1 MSTILR
7 TIGIDISKDWLDA
20 FAAPEGKAAR
30 FSNDSAGFRKLI
42 VWVGSEVDR
51 IAYEPSGAFHRDLE
65 DTLLKAGLPLYAIN
79 PFQVRSFARSLG
91 RRAKTDAVD
100 ARMLASM
107 AAAIED
113 LRPTEARS
121 EGQRALAELQQ
132 IRDALRKDR
141 VATINRGKH
150 LRTPMGK
157 RLNKQRLRQVDRQL
171 KLIDAEIRRRLG
183 EEKTLE
189 RRAEILTSIPGISD
203 ITAAGLIV
211 LMPELGTLT
220 GARAASLAGLAPIT
234 RESGHWKGRSFIQ
247 GGRHRVRRLLFM
259 PALVAVQHN
268 PDLKRKYEALV
279 AKGKPPK
286 VALTAVM
293 RKLLLL
299 ADAPAQRAAS
309 ASSMCSPA
317 PGKGLRAWMWQTRP
331 MSRMPEG
338 FASTDTPCATRA
350 RTARRTFS
358 WWQPRKLVHCGRVN
372 TPPWR
377 QAKAIHSARRPVQP
391 KGPSASSRPFR

>member
-1 MSTILR
+1 MRLT
-7 TIGIDISKDWLDA
+7 
-20 FAAPEGKAAR
+20 
-30 FSNDSAGFRKLI
+30 
-42 VWVGSEVDR
+42 
-51 IAYEPSGAFHRDLE
+51 PSRL
-65 DTLLKAGLPLYAIN
+65 
-79 PFQVRSFARSLG
+79 RSFARSLG

-100 ARMLASM
+100 ARMLAVM
-107 AAAIED
+107 AAALED

-121 EGQRALAELQQ
+121 EEQRDLTELQQ

-141 VATINRGKH
+141 VATLNRGKH
-150 LRTPMGK
+150 LRTPVGK
-157 RLNKQRLRQVDRQL
+157 RVTKQRLNQIERQL
-171 KLIDAEIRRRLG
+171 KVIDAEIRRRLE

-279 AKGKPPK
+279 ANGKPPK

-293 RKLLLL
+293 RKLLVL
-299 ADAPAQRAAS
+299 ANTLVQQDRTWTAHPPR
-309 ASSMCSPA
+309 
-317 PGKGLRAWMWQTRP
+317 
-331 MSRMPEG
+331 EHI
-338 FASTDTPCATRA
+338 TPIFPTLCHAGNA
-350 RTARRTFS
+350 
-358 WWQPRKLVHCGRVN
+358 HG
-372 TPPWR
+372 
-377 QAKAIHSARRPVQP
+377 
-391 KGPSASSRPFR
+391 